1 MPPQVTTRA
10 TMKSGG
16 PCHPCMSVHPTTRK
30 PTGPDSEPQAS
41 SRCIRT
47 TQPRKALN
55 LPPIRCSSGHSGT
68 SDGSRPVNR
77 SAAETISFRRLQC
90 NPVEAITPET
100 VRPRRQILNRTSHGY
115 NGGCWGVYRCAPW
128 RRWGNWVVNTALYLN
143 AVSIHRPRKVSR
155 CNWTGKSAP
164 LRLRRHRRVPET
176 KAVSSVGSTVVADVV
191 PSRPGSGRFP
201 MFSPS
206 VGRPTPLTDRLWR
219 VMGCGV
225 WISVAPPVRSSPGE
239 QS

>member
-1 MPPQVTTRA
+1 
-10 TMKSGG
+10 MKSGD
-16 PCHPCMSVHPTTRK
+16 PCRPCVSSVHPTTHK

-90 NPVEAITPET
+90 NPVEAIIPET

-164 LRLRRHRRVPET
+164 LRLRRYRRVPET

-191 PSRPGSGRFP
+191 PSRNGPTRFRTVP
-201 MFSPS
+201 DVFA
-206 VGRPTPLTDRLWR
+206 VGREANTLDGPSLAGNGLWGLDFR
-219 VMGCGV
+219 CASGSL
-225 WISVAPPVRSSPGE
+225 IAR
-239 QS
+239 